1 MIECHDLTHRYSP
14 SETALDGL
22 TLTVARGEC
31 FGLIGA
37 NGAGKTT
44 TLKILSTLLVPTSG
58 TARIAGHDVMT
69 DYLAVRK
76 SIGYMPEAPPVF
88 AEFKVGDFLAY
99 AAAMYGLRG
108 EDRARRVDAVI
119 ALTDLGGKRDAWCS
133 ALSQGMRQ
141 RLFLARALV
150 HDPPVLLLDEPTS
163 GLDPAARV
171 EFRHIMRELIAA
183 GKTILVS
190 SHILPELSQFCTSV
204 GIVERGKLVISGAV
218 DDVLKSVRGPQQI
231 EVEVSGNASSVPA
244 VLRSMAGVG
253 KVHVDGARVIVEF
266 TGARERQAALLKAL
280 IDAGVPVVSFGER
293 RATLE
298 QIFMTVAAF
307 ETS

>member
-1 MIECHDLTHRYSP
+1 MIECQNLTHQYSGT
-14 SETALDGL
+14 ETALDGL
-22 TLTVARGEC
+22 SLTVPKGEC

-44 TLKILSTLLVPTSG
+44 TLKILSTLLVATSG
-58 TARIAGHDVMT
+58 TARIAGHDVVK
-69 DYLAVRK
+69 DYLAVRR

-88 AEFKVGDFLAY
+88 PEFKVGEFLDY
-99 AAAMYGLRG
+99 SAAMYGLRG
-108 EDRARRVDAVI
+108 DERQRRVDAVI

-183 GKTILVS
+183 GKTTLIS
-190 SHILPELSQFCTSV
+190 SHILPELSEFCTSV
-204 GIVERGKLVISGAV
+204 GIVERGKMVVSGTVAE
-218 DDVLKSVRGPQQI
+218 VLKSVRGPQEI
-231 EVEVSGNASSVPA
+231 EVEVAGDAAIVAATVRGFPGVNKIQIDRSRA
-244 VLRSMAGVG
+244 V
-253 KVHVDGARVIVEF
+253 IEF
-266 TGARERQAALLKAL
+266 NGTRDRHAALLKAL
-280 IDAGVPVVSFGER
+280 VDAGVPVVGFGER

-298 QIFMTVAAF
+298 EIFMKVAAF
-307 ETS
+307 ETA

>member
-1 MIECHDLTHRYSP
+1 MIECQNLTHRYSP
-14 SETALDGL
+14 SDTALDGL
-22 TLTVARGEC
+22 SLTVAQGEC

-44 TLKILSTLLVPTSG
+44 TLKILSTLLVPSSG
-58 TARIAGHDVMT
+58 AARIAGHDVLK
-69 DYLAVRK
+69 DYLSVRRA
-76 SIGYMPEAPPVF
+76 IGYMPESPPVF
-88 AEFKVGDFLAY
+88 AEFRVGEFLAY

-108 EDRARRVDAVI
+108 EDRQRRVDSVM
-119 ALTDLGGKRDAWCS
+119 ALTDLGGKRDSWCS

-204 GIVERGKLVISGAV
+204 GIVERGKLVISGSV
-218 DDVLKSVRGPQQI
+218 DDVLKSVRGPQ
-231 EVEVSGNASSVPA
+231 ELDVEVVGDASAVA
-244 VLRSMAGVG
+244 GVLRNVAGVG
-253 KVHVDGARVIVEF
+253 KVHVQGARAVVEF
-266 TGARERQAALLKAL
+266 TGPRERQPVLLKAL
-280 IDAGVPVVSFGER
+280 VDAGVPVVSFGER
-293 RATLE
+293 RTTLE
-298 QIFMTVAAF
+298 QIFMKVAAF
-307 ETS
+307 ETA

>member
-1 MIECHDLTHRYSP
+1 MIECQNLTHRYSR
-14 SETALDGL
+14 SDTALDGL

-44 TLKILSTLLVPTSG
+44 TLKILSTLLVPSSG
-58 TARIAGHDVMT
+58 TARIAGHDVVS
-69 DYLAVRK
+69 DYLAVRRA
-76 SIGYMPEAPPVF
+76 IGYMPETPPVF
-88 AEFKVGDFLAY
+88 PEFKAGEFLDY

-108 EDRARRVDAVI
+108 DERRRRVDAVV

-190 SHILPELSQFCTSV
+190 SHILPELSEFCTSV
-204 GIVERGKLVISGAV
+204 GIVERGKLVISGTV
-218 DDVLKSVRGPQQI
+218 DEVLKTVRGPQQI
-231 EVEVSGNASSVPA
+231 EIEVSGDASSVPA
-244 VLRSMAGVG
+244 VLRNLAGVG
-253 KVHVDGARVIVEF
+253 KAHVEGRRAVVEF
-266 TGARERQAALLKAL
+266 TGPRERQAALLKAL
-280 IDAGVPVVSFGER
+280 VDAGVPVVSFGER

-298 QIFMTVAAF
+298 QIFMKVAAF
-307 ETS
+307 ETA